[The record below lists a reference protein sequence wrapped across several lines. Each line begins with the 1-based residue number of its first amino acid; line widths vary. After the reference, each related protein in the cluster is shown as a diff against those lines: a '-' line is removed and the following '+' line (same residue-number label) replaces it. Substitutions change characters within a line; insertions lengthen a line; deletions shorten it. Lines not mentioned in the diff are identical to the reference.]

1 MTSEQVHFWVPRTWR
16 WVTFCRGL
24 KRQNHSGHCISNQVQ
39 SEASKHPDIF
49 PAWVHPPYTSS
60 SISVQ
65 PGQTNVTR
73 WVKTYTIAL
82 SISGSICPWA
92 SGATEV
98 WWAGSE
104 ATSHA
109 IHSSLACFQR
119 PTSCNYAPLQKVSI
133 TSLKYHQPGI
143 KCLTQE
149 PFSRY
154 ARTNCNIGTVRT
166 PLL

>member
-1 MTSEQVHFWVPRTWR
+1 MYILIQSGASIYSTYFLPTYLPPTSNQGQVHILMHFLPLLRHVI
-16 WVTFCRGL
+16 
-24 KRQNHSGHCISNQVQ
+24 K
-39 SEASKHPDIF
+39 
-49 PAWVHPPYTSS
+49 YT
-60 SISVQ
+60 Q
-65 PGQTNVTR
+65 CN
-73 WVKTYTIAL
+73 WVKHVYLEEWKMCAL
-82 SISGSICPWA
+82 LYPITNNPSIPGSICPWA